1 MDYTTLILLAI
12 PLLSIPLLYLVP
24 REFAKHVGLLSSL
37 VSMATLLYFF
47 YQVFTICTCKPI
59 QMTFN
64 EVWVKSLGINF
75 HLSIDGVSMLML
87 LLTNLAVPLI
97 MLSSY
102 GSTQGNTRGLF
113 ALILLMQASL
123 LGVFMAADSFVFYL
137 FYELAL
143 VPVFFIILN
152 WGGEN
157 KGRIN
162 LKFFIYTLTGS
173 LLMLVAIIFLYL
185 QTGESATFNIRTFY
199 HLGLTATQQ
208 SLVFWGFM
216 IAFAV
221 KIPLFPLHTWQPP
234 TYTVAPTQGTML
246 LSAVMGKMA
255 LYGIFRFVIPI
266 TPLAVA
272 QWGSTVMILAVIGVV
287 YGAWIAIGQNN
298 IKTLFAYSSLSHVG
312 LIAVGMFTLTTQ
324 GLQGGLFQMVA
335 HGFNAIGL
343 FMIADILYRRLGTFE
358 LSKMGGI
365 ANQAPRFAI
374 LFFIILLGA
383 VALPLTN
390 GFVGEFLLLLG
401 IFSYS
406 KLMAL
411 VAGLTI
417 IFGAVY
423 MLNTYQKSMF
433 GESNE
438 LTANFKDLTLTETLV
453 LAPVAVIVL
462 AAGIFPELFMKLTE
476 IPVQGLLENLGE
488 GVLK

>member
-12 PLLSIPLLYLVP
+12 PLLSIPLLYLLP
-24 REFAKHVGLLSSL
+24 RGFAKHVALTSSIA
-37 VSMATLLYFF
+37 SAAFLLYIF
-47 YQVFTICTCKPI
+47 YEVFIICNCQPF
-59 QMTFN
+59 QFTFN
-64 EVWVKSLGINF
+64 QVWVKSLGINF
-75 HLSIDGVSMLML
+75 NLSIDGISMLML

-97 MLSSY
+97 VLSSY
-102 GSTQGNTRGLF
+102 NSPQGNTRGLF
-113 ALILLMQASL
+113 GLILLMQASL

-185 QTGESATFNIRTFY
+185 QTGDSATFNIRSFY
-199 HLGLTATQQ
+199 NLSLTANQQ
-208 SLVFWGFM
+208 GLVFWGFM
-216 IAFAV
+216 LAFAV
-221 KIPLFPLHTWQPP
+221 KIPLFPFHTWQPA

-246 LSAVMGKMA
+246 LSGLMLKMA

-266 TPLAVA
+266 TPLAVE
-272 QWGSTVMILAVIGVV
+272 QWGSTIMVLAVIGVV

-312 LIAVGMFTLTTQ
+312 LIAAGMFTLTTQ
-324 GLQGGLFQMVA
+324 GLQGGIFQMVS

-343 FMIADILYRRLGTFE
+343 FMVADILGRRLGTYD
-358 LSKMGGI
+358 LTKMGGI
-365 ANQAPRFAI
+365 ARQAPKFAI
-374 LFFIILLGA
+374 LFFVILLGA

-406 KLMAL
+406 KVMAAI
-411 VAGLTI
+411 AGLTI
-417 IFGAVY
+417 ILGAVY

-438 LTANFKDLTLTETLV
+438 TTANFKDLTVTEMLV
-453 LAPVAVIVL
+453 LVPIAAIIL
-462 AAGIFPELFMKLTE
+462 GAGIFPELFMKLTE
-476 IPVQGLLENLGE
+476 LPVESLLAKLTTGA
-488 GVLK
+488 VK

>member
-24 REFAKHVGLLSSL
+24 RAFAKHVGLLSSIA
-37 VSMATLLYFF
+37 SAAFLLYIF
-47 YQVFTICTCKPI
+47 YASFVICNCKPF
-59 QMTFN
+59 QFTFN

-75 HLSIDGVSMLML
+75 NLSIDSFSMLML
-87 LLTNLAVPLI
+87 LLTNLGVPLI
-97 MLSSY
+97 ILSSY
-102 GSTQGNTRGLF
+102 KSAQGETRGLF
-113 ALILLMQASL
+113 ALILLMQAAL

-185 QTGESATFNIRTFY
+185 QTGSTSFNISSFY
-199 HLGLTATQQ
+199 TLQLTATQQ

-216 IAFAV
+216 MAFAV
-221 KIPLFPLHTWQPP
+221 KIPLFPFHTWQPA

-246 LSAVMGKMA
+246 LSGLMLKMA
-255 LYGIFRFVIPI
+255 LYGIFRFVLPI

-272 QWGSTVMILAVIGVV
+272 QWGPTVMVLAVIGVV

-312 LIAVGMFTLTTQ
+312 LIAAGMFTLTTQ
-324 GLQGGLFQMVA
+324 GMQGAMFQMVS

-343 FMIADILYRRLGTFE
+343 FMIADILYSRLGTFE

-365 ANQAPRFAI
+365 ARQAPKFAI
-374 LFFIILLGA
+374 LFFVILLGA

-406 KLMAL
+406 KVMAAI
-411 VAGLTI
+411 AGLTI
-417 IFGAVY
+417 ILGAVY
-423 MLNTYQKSMF
+423 MLNTYQKSML

-438 LTANFKDLTLTETLV
+438 LTANFKDLSATEFLV
-453 LAPVAVIVL
+453 LAPIAAIVL
-462 AAGIFPELFMKLTE
+462 AAGIFPELFMNLTQ
-476 IPVQGLLENLGE
+476 IPVEGLLEKLGT
-488 GVLK
+488 GVLN

>member
-1 MDYTTLILLAI
+1 MDYITLILLAI
-12 PLLSIPLLYLVP
+12 PLLSIPLLYVMP
-24 REFAKHVGLLSSL
+24 RTFAKHVALLSSL
-37 VSMATLLYFF
+37 ASMGTLLYVF
-47 YQVFTICTCKPI
+47 YEEFTLCNCRPF
-59 QMTFN
+59 QLTFN
-64 EVWVKSLGINF
+64 EVWVKSLGINLHF
-75 HLSIDGVSMLML
+75 SVDAVSMMML

-97 MLSSY
+97 VLSSY
-102 GSTQGNTRGLF
+102 SSAQKNTRGLF
-113 ALILLMQASL
+113 SLILLMQASL

-143 VPVFFIILN
+143 VPIFFIILN

-157 KGRIN
+157 KNRIN

-185 QTGESATFNIRTFY
+185 QTSGTFNIQAFY
-199 HLGLTATQQ
+199 GLGLTATQQ
-208 SLVFWGFM
+208 ALVFWGFM

-246 LSAVMGKMA
+246 LSALMGKMA
-255 LYGIFRFVIPI
+255 LYGIFRFVLPI
-266 TPLAVA
+266 TPMAVEQFGPTIMVLA
-272 QWGSTVMILAVIGVV
+272 IIGVV

-312 LIAVGMFTLTTQ
+312 LIAAGMFTLSQQ
-324 GLQGGLFQMVA
+324 GLQGGLFQIVA
-335 HGFNAIGL
+335 HGFNVIGL
-343 FMIADILYRRLGTFE
+343 FMIADILQRRLGTFE

-365 ANQAPRFAI
+365 ARQAPVFAV

-390 GFVGEFLLLLG
+390 GFVGEFLLLMG

-406 KLMAL
+406 KVLAAI
-411 VAGLTI
+411 AGLTI
-417 IFGAVY
+417 ILGAVY

-438 LTANFKDLTLTETLV
+438 LTANFKDVTVTEFLV
-453 LAPVAVIVL
+453 LAPIALIVL
-462 AAGIFPELFMKLTE
+462 AAGIFPDLFMKLTQV
-476 IPVQGLLENLGE
+476 PVDMLLEKLQSGA
-488 GVLK
+488 LK

>member
-1 MDYTTLILLAI
+1 
-12 PLLSIPLLYLVP
+12 
-24 REFAKHVGLLSSL
+24 
-37 VSMATLLYFF
+37 
-47 YQVFTICTCKPI
+47 
-59 QMTFN
+59 
-64 EVWVKSLGINF
+64 
-75 HLSIDGVSMLML
+75 
-87 LLTNLAVPLI
+87 
-97 MLSSY
+97 
-102 GSTQGNTRGLF
+102 
-113 ALILLMQASL
+113 
-123 LGVFMAADSFVFYL
+123 
-137 FYELAL
+137 
-143 VPVFFIILN
+143 
-152 WGGEN
+152 
-157 KGRIN
+157 
-162 LKFFIYTLTGS
+162 
-173 LLMLVAIIFLYL
+173 
-185 QTGESATFNIRTFY
+185 
-199 HLGLTATQQ
+199 
-208 SLVFWGFM
+208 
-216 IAFAV
+216 
-221 KIPLFPLHTWQPP
+221 
-234 TYTVAPTQGTML
+234 
-246 LSAVMGKMA
+246 
-255 LYGIFRFVIPI
+255 
-266 TPLAVA
+266 
-272 QWGSTVMILAVIGVV
+272 MILAVIGVV